1 MKKLSHL
8 DNKGQPRMVDIS
20 AKKETRRAATARAV
34 VRMEPETLR
43 LIQSGQTA
51 KGDVFTTA
59 RLAGI
64 MAAKQTPSLIPLCHP
79 LMLEDVRVELTPDE
93 AESAVVITATAL
105 TTGKTGIEME
115 AMTAAAVAALTVY
128 DMCKAA
134 DRGIR
139 IEELRLLRK
148 SGGRSGT
155 IILE

>member
-8 DNKGQPRMVDIS
+8 DDKGQPRMVDIS
-20 AKKETRRAATARAV
+20 AKKETKRAATARAI
-34 VRMEPETLR
+34 VRMKLETLR
-43 LIQSGQTA
+43 LIQTGQTA
-51 KGDVFTTA
+51 KGDVLTTA

-79 LMLEDVRVELTPDE
+79 LMLEDVQVELTPDE
-93 AESAVVITATAL
+93 AESAVMITATAL
-105 TTGKTGIEME
+105 TTGKTGMEME

-155 IILE
+155 IILD